1 MNYIDTEATNKMLIW
16 LECCLRNIS
25 NVAFLVTTLNYD
37 ILSDM
42 SELETLHDRGS
53 RELANFII
61 DLEDEECPKFQL
73 HLAAYQGDIPQMKA
87 LLQQDDFQM
96 VIFG

>member
-1 MNYIDTEATNKMLIW
+1 M
-16 LECCLRNIS
+16 
-25 NVAFLVTTLNYD
+25 VFLVTSSNYD
-37 ILSDM
+37 MLSDM

>member
-1 MNYIDTEATNKMLIW
+1 ML
-16 LECCLRNIS
+16 LKKY
-25 NVAFLVTTLNYD
+25 NVLFLVTTLNYD

>member
-1 MNYIDTEATNKMLIW
+1 M
-16 LECCLRNIS
+16 
-25 NVAFLVTTLNYD
+25 VFLVTTLNYD

>member
-1 MNYIDTEATNKMLIW
+1 MLLIKR
-16 LECCLRNIS
+16 LKD
-25 NVAFLVTTLNYD
+25 AFLVTTLNYD
-37 ILSDM
+37 IFSEM

-73 HLAAYQGDIPQMKA
+73 HLADAVFA
-87 LLQQDDFQM
+87 
-96 VIFG
+96 

>member
-1 MNYIDTEATNKMLIW
+1 MLSYIKLY
-16 LECCLRNIS
+16 
-25 NVAFLVTTLNYD
+25 LNYD

>member
-1 MNYIDTEATNKMLIW
+1 MLLIKYSG
-16 LECCLRNIS
+16 LI
-25 NVAFLVTTLNYD
+25 VANLVTTLNYD
-37 ILSDM
+37 IFSDM

-96 VIFG
+96 VRFG

>member
-1 MNYIDTEATNKMLIW
+1 
-16 LECCLRNIS
+16 
-25 NVAFLVTTLNYD
+25 
-37 ILSDM
+37 M

-96 VIFG
+96 VIFGEYIFLN

>member
-1 MNYIDTEATNKMLIW
+1 ML
-16 LECCLRNIS
+16 LKKY

-96 VIFG
+96 VRFG

>member
-1 MNYIDTEATNKMLIW
+1 ML
-16 LECCLRNIS
+16 LKKY
-25 NVAFLVTTLNYD
+25 NVVFLVTTSNYD

>member
-1 MNYIDTEATNKMLIW
+1 M
-16 LECCLRNIS
+16 
-25 NVAFLVTTLNYD
+25 AFLVTILNHD
-37 ILSDM
+37 IFSEM

-96 VIFG
+96 VRFG

>member
-1 MNYIDTEATNKMLIW
+1 ML
-16 LECCLRNIS
+16 
-25 NVAFLVTTLNYD
+25 FLVTTLNHD

-87 LLQQDDFQM
+87 LLQQDDFRM

>member
-1 MNYIDTEATNKMLIW
+1 M
-16 LECCLRNIS
+16 
-25 NVAFLVTTLNYD
+25 AFLVTTLNYD

>member
-1 MNYIDTEATNKMLIW
+1 M
-16 LECCLRNIS
+16 
-25 NVAFLVTTLNYD
+25 AFLVTTLNYD

-42 SELETLHDRGS
+42 SELETLHNRGS

>member
-1 MNYIDTEATNKMLIW
+1 M
-16 LECCLRNIS
+16 
-25 NVAFLVTTLNYD
+25 VFLVTTSNYD

>member
-1 MNYIDTEATNKMLIW
+1 MLLIKYSS
-16 LECCLRNIS
+16 IKD
-25 NVAFLVTTLNYD
+25 AFLVTTLNYD
-37 ILSDM
+37 IFSEM

-96 VIFG
+96 VRFG

>member
-1 MNYIDTEATNKMLIW
+1 M
-16 LECCLRNIS
+16 
-25 NVAFLVTTLNYD
+25 AFLVTTLNYD

-96 VIFG
+96 VIVG

>member
-1 MNYIDTEATNKMLIW
+1 M
-16 LECCLRNIS
+16 
-25 NVAFLVTTLNYD
+25 VFLVTTLNHD

>member
-1 MNYIDTEATNKMLIW
+1 M
-16 LECCLRNIS
+16 
-25 NVAFLVTTLNYD
+25 VFLVTTLNYD

-96 VIFG
+96 VIVG

>member
-1 MNYIDTEATNKMLIW
+1 M
-16 LECCLRNIS
+16 
-25 NVAFLVTTLNYD
+25 TTLNYG

-87 LLQQDDFQM
+87 LLQQDDFQT
-96 VIFG
+96 VIYIVLG

>member
-1 MNYIDTEATNKMLIW
+1 M
-16 LECCLRNIS
+16 
-25 NVAFLVTTLNYD
+25 AFLVTTLNHD

>member
-1 MNYIDTEATNKMLIW
+1 M
-16 LECCLRNIS
+16 
-25 NVAFLVTTLNYD
+25 
-37 ILSDM
+37 
-42 SELETLHDRGS
+42 ETLHDRGS